1 MKSRFACPHCGSGL
15 PASDVMRH
23 AKFRCRSCGTLLS
36 ANQPSVV
43 IGVATS
49 VGLMFSLAHFAL
61 AAAGARGWSN
71 LAFWSLAICLYVL
84 ASLAAY
90 AMAVRIIR
98 VDQLEDSGH

>member
-1 MKSRFACPHCGSGL
+1 
-15 PASDVMRH
+15 
-23 AKFRCRSCGTLLS
+23 
-36 ANQPSVV
+36 
-43 IGVATS
+43 
-49 VGLMFSLAHFAL
+49 MFSLAHFAL

-98 VDQLEDSGH
+98 VDRLEDSGH